1 MGPPGRRP
9 GTAVSCIPT
18 GWCIGG
24 SWNVT
29 SHNGNRVTGA
39 DIRAKLS
46 HPVVDADGHMIETT
60 FAVLDFVKQVGG
72 SKIAQRYEKALRH
85 DDTGSS
91 RRAVWV
97 GNSGPASIDRAT
109 AMLPKLLRARLDE
122 AGIDFAVVYGTL
134 ALSVLRID
142 DNELRPVVYRAMN
155 TMYADMFTG
164 LSDRLTPVAL
174 IPMHTPEEA
183 VAELDF
189 AIKALGL
196 KAIVMN
202 TMIER
207 PAPQVVKE
215 APHLA
220 QYSMVP
226 ESPAIDTGDTY
237 DPVWAKCV
245 ELGVAPSCHNSF
257 RGRGS
262 THGSP
267 TNYVFNSLGSFAQG
281 SEYFC
286 RALFF
291 GGVPKRFPT
300 LKFAF
305 LEGGAGWAAQLYNSL
320 FEYWEKRNLE
330 ALRENLDPTKLDVDL
345 LVDMFEKYG
354 NDYLTPDRI
363 REDPH
368 QPISSQLFVPPEEV
382 NDFAATGIS
391 KPEDIRDIFNT
402 NFYFGSEADDRM
414 TAVAF
419 DTKLNHYGAR
429 LNAIL
434 GSDIGHWDVPDMTK
448 VMVEAYEM
456 VEHGFITEDD
466 FHDLTFGN
474 VVEMHTGMNPDF
486 FKGTVVED
494 DVEKIKQR
502 LVQPGSIF

>member
-1 MGPPGRRP
+1 M
-9 GTAVSCIPT
+9 
-18 GWCIGG
+18 
-24 SWNVT
+24 T
-29 SHNGNRVTGA
+29 SHGPNGVTGA
-39 DIRAKLS
+39 DIRAKLN
-46 HPVVDADGHMIETT
+46 HPVVDSDGHMIEAT

-72 SKIAQRYEKALRH
+72 PEIAKRYEEALQHEMR
-85 DDTGSS
+85 TRG

-109 AMLPKLLRARLDE
+109 AMLPKLFRARLDE
-122 AGIDFAVVYGTL
+122 AGIDFAVVYGTF
-134 ALSVLRID
+134 ALTVLRTGD
-142 DNELRPVVYRAMN
+142 DELRPVVYRAMN
-155 TMYADMFTG
+155 MMYADMFQG

-189 AIKALGL
+189 AIGELGM

-202 TMIER
+202 TMIYR
-207 PAPQVVKE
+207 PAPEVMKE

-220 QYSMVP
+220 EYSMAP
-226 ESPAIDTGDTY
+226 LSPAIDQGDAY

-267 TNYVFNSLGSFAQG
+267 TNYVFNSLGSFGQG

-320 FEYWEKRNLE
+320 FEYWEKRNLD
-330 ALRENLDPTKLDVDL
+330 ALSKNLDPAKLDVDL
-345 LVDMFEKYG
+345 LVEMFEKYG
-354 NDYLTPDRI
+354 NDYLTPERI

-368 QPISSQLFVPPEEV
+368 QPISSQLFVPPEEI
-382 NDFAATGIS
+382 NDFAPTGVT
-391 KPEDIRDIFNT
+391 KPEDIRDIFDT
-402 NFYFGSEADDRM
+402 NFYFGCEADDSLN
-414 TAVAF
+414 AVAF
-419 DTKLNHYGAR
+419 DPRINHYGLK

-456 VEHGFITEDD
+456 VDDGLVTEDD
-466 FHDLTFGN
+466 FRDFSFGN
-474 VVEMHTGMNPDF
+474 VVGMHAGMNPDF

-494 DVEKIKQR
+494 AVDKFMAENVASAAE
-502 LVQPGSIF
+502 